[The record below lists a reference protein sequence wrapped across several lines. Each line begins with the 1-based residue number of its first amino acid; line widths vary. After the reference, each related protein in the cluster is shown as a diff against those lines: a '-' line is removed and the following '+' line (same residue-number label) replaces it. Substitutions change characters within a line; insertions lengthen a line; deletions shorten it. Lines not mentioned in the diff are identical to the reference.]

1 MRNKVLDQ
9 RSLLFLYWILQR
21 FSGVNAQL
29 WTHNVFRYSWSIW
42 KTRTG
47 KFWKN
52 PNCFSSP
59 SRTSLQ
65 ILDHFTPHRV
75 KPPQLSNKFFHLRFL
90 IHNQILTFATC
101 SKCRGYE
108 IKTFMIARIM
118 DAFFLLYP
126 FLSTSHV
133 LHLFLLTLKYN
144 SN

>member
-1 MRNKVLDQ
+1 MKLSHSPPKTSSYSSNSKVFSSLTLSTLVLLD
-9 RSLLFLYWILQR
+9 
-21 FSGVNAQL
+21 
-29 WTHNVFRYSWSIW
+29 
-42 KTRTG
+42 
-47 KFWKN
+47 

-75 KPPQLSNKFFHLRFL
+75 KPPQLSNKFFHLRFS
-90 IHNQILTFATC
+90 IHNQILIFATC
-101 SKCRGYE
+101 SKRRGYE

>member
-1 MRNKVLDQ
+1 MKVNLTLYIDNKTPVKKKVLKI
-9 RSLLFLYWILQR
+9 S
-21 FSGVNAQL
+21 SGN
-29 WTHNVFRYSWSIW
+29 HI
-42 KTRTG
+42 TRG
-47 KFWKN
+47 QICP

-108 IKTFMIARIM
+108 IKTFMITRIM

>member
-1 MRNKVLDQ
+1 MRSLEDFFRRSSGFLNSEFCQNDCSVGKILENKV
-9 RSLLFLYWILQR
+9 
-21 FSGVNAQL
+21 QL
-29 WTHNVFRYSWSIW
+29 R
-42 KTRTG
+42 G
-47 KFWKN
+47 

-90 IHNQILTFATC
+90 INNQILTFATC

-108 IKTFMIARIM
+108 IKTFMITRIM

>member
-1 MRNKVLDQ
+1 MEPSVAINT
-9 RSLLFLYWILQR
+9 STT
-21 FSGVNAQL
+21 SGVWRQADGELIL
-29 WTHNVFRYSWSIW
+29 WM
-42 KTRTG
+42 
-47 KFWKN
+47 

-75 KPPQLSNKFFHLRFL
+75 KPPQLSHKFFHLRFL

-101 SKCRGYE
+101 SKSRGYE

-118 DAFFLLYP
+118 DTFFLLYP

-133 LHLFLLTLKYN
+133 LHLFLLTLRYK